1 MDHVGQRKN
10 DTLFNGIRPFQLLI
24 VAAISSC
31 LISSSCSKGTLV
43 TFKYAVD
50 EKGEPIP
57 LPDDLETEQISERK
71 ASKIFEPPSEGEYVG
86 HPLAARVCTYHDGKK
101 VVDKKA
107 VSYIKKN
114 YSSIELGKALEKPYL
129 YFGGSFSF
137 LMNIYLEDF
146 MYLLTEIQEPP
157 VESFSIECGSE
168 HASII
173 ADYNEEGVKAVA
185 EHMAEK
191 IESRT
196 DLEITLPEGIE
207 LKDFLSEE
215 IGEVARDKLDALRKM
230 EFDAVFY
237 WRNPSGISLENRN
250 RSDPSAIPTNNE
262 VFLLVSAKSKVT
274 IRFSLYDGLL
284 TSDILPL
291 GKYVEPP
298 YEVNWIG
305 GKNRAYVRG
314 KDQSRILGFSFSPRH
329 NGVLAKLYLVE

>member
-1 MDHVGQRKN
+1 MNLIGQEKDN
-10 DTLFNGIRPFQLLI
+10 ALFIGICRFQPLI
-24 VAAISSC
+24 VAAVSSC
-31 LISSSCSKGTLV
+31 LISSCSKGTLV
-43 TFKYAVD
+43 PFKYAVD
-50 EKGEPIP
+50 EKGESIP

-71 ASKIFEPPSEGEYVG
+71 ASGIFEPPSEGEYVG
-86 HPLAARVCTYHDGKK
+86 HPFAARVCTYHDGKK
-101 VVDKKA
+101 VVDEKA
-107 VSYIKKN
+107 VSYIKRN
-114 YSSIELGKALEKPYL
+114 YSSIDLGKALDKPYL
-129 YFGGSFSF
+129 YFGGSYSF
-137 LMNIYLEDF
+137 LMNIYLENF
-146 MYLLTEIQEPP
+146 VYWLTEIQEPP
-157 VESFSIECGSE
+157 VESLSIKCGSE
-168 HASII
+168 HASIV

-185 EHMAEK
+185 EHMEEK
-191 IESRT
+191 INNRS
-196 DLEITLPEGIE
+196 DLRVDLPEGIE
-207 LKDFLSEE
+207 LKDFLSEK

-262 VFLLVSAKSKVT
+262 VFLLVSAKSKVA

-314 KDQSRILGFSFSPRH
+314 KDQSRILGFSFSPKH